1 MQNYC
6 IVQFLGGLNLLRRS
20 SRKISLSMKLLFILI
35 VCSFGLAY
43 ASDGYAQK
51 TSITLKANDCTIE
64 EVLHKIELE
73 SGFGFFVN
81 SKNLDLKRKVSVSVS
96 NKNIF
101 QVLEQVFKGLDNK
114 IVLAA
119 KEKDVAQQRKERLI
133 AGTVKDK
140 NGEPLIGVS
149 IREKSSGEGTIT
161 DMDGN
166 YKLSTSSAN
175 PVLVFSYVISQ
186 KKYP

>member
-43 ASDGYAQK
+43 ASDVYAQK

-73 SGFGFFVN
+73 S
-81 SKNLDLKRKVSVSVS
+81 D
-96 NKNIF
+96 
-101 QVLEQVFKGLDNK
+101 
-114 IVLAA
+114 
-119 KEKDVAQQRKERLI
+119 
-133 AGTVKDK
+133 
-140 NGEPLIGVS
+140 
-149 IREKSSGEGTIT
+149 
-161 DMDGN
+161 
-166 YKLSTSSAN
+166 SAF
-175 PVLVFSYVISQ
+175 L
-186 KKYP
+186 